1 MIERLDAQTAS
12 GIERIG
18 GKACGLVRLLRAG
31 LRVPEAWCLPADA
44 PAEDPVALRAAIA
57 ASPVADPTLRF
68 AVRSSATA
76 EDLAGA
82 SFAGIYDTFLGVS
95 GVDAIATAVEACR
108 RSLRSEAAIAYRA
121 DRGIGED
128 VGMAV
133 VIQRLVASEVAG
145 VLLTANPQRG
155 FANEIVIDACYGL
168 GEALVSGRTDPDHF
182 VLERTSGA
190 PRETRVG
197 AKAIALRSDGAG
209 PPREV
214 EVPDDERGRTC
225 LDAAQLASLHA
236 LAGAVESE
244 IGPAMDVEWAIAEG
258 ALYVLQVRPIVGIP
272 SANPSDIWSRKFGD
286 EYMADYTTPSGY
298 TFLVHWIRRHSFTE
312 PAQGIGHAELAAME
326 PLRRHNGYV
335 YFSARYACVGA
346 RAMPVERRAE
356 AMRGWFPPS
365 VLDWLAREPY
375 EPRYLLR
382 TLLRP
387 LREPGATMGR
397 NVVALETHAERIMR
411 EVVPRLGESYAAYS
425 DAELAAAL
433 DAVDRLGDD
442 HFRIIRWGM
451 GQYAPLFHGMLER
464 SLHSWVG
471 EEADVLYQEMVSGLP
486 GTRTAEINRDVYAL
500 GVLARS
506 SPALRAALREENDP
520 ARLRGRAPDTDFW
533 AAFDGF
539 LERHGHR
546 GATRDIAEPR
556 WRESP
561 GLILALV
568 RAQASSEVPTPDPAA
583 LEAASSARRHVAE
596 ARARARL
603 GGSPKGWLRR
613 RLLGWMYRHCCTFT
627 VFRENQRYY
636 LDAILSHLRNL
647 VLEHGR
653 RLHARGVIADPWSA
667 FLLEKSELIACFAGE
682 APIDG
687 LAAVLDERR
696 AHYEKWRGRLPAT
709 YLYDDVETEGEV
721 VEGDPD
727 PDAEA
732 NASDGLGA
740 SRGVAKG
747 RLRVL
752 RDVAALDQVEPGDI
766 LVAENIDPGWTS
778 VFPLL
783 SGLVTETGGLLSHG
797 ALLAREYGIPAVMGV
812 RDATR
817 RFETGGMVEIDG
829 ASGRIVELDA
839 GEAASP
845 GATRPS

>member
-44 PAEDPVALRAAIA
+44 PAEDPVALRAAIV

-356 AMRGWFPPS
+356 AMRGWFPLRCSTGWRASPTS
-365 VLDWLAREPY
+365 PATCCARSCARCANLAR
-375 EPRYLLR
+375 RW
-382 TLLRP
+382 
-387 LREPGATMGR
+387 GAT
-397 NVVALETHAERIMR
+397 
-411 EVVPRLGESYAAYS
+411 SS
-425 DAELAAAL
+425 
-433 DAVDRLGDD
+433 
-442 HFRIIRWGM
+442 RWRRT
-451 GQYAPLFHGMLER
+451 R
-464 SLHSWVG
+464 SASCAKSCRG
-471 EEADVLYQEMVSGLP
+471 SANRTRR
-486 GTRTAEINRDVYAL
+486 TRTPNWRP
-500 GVLARS
+500 RS
-506 SPALRAALREENDP
+506 MQ
-520 ARLRGRAPDTDFW
+520 W
-533 AAFDGF
+533 
-539 LERHGHR
+539 
-546 GATRDIAEPR
+546 IA
-556 WRESP
+556 S
-561 GLILALV
+561 V
-568 RAQASSEVPTPDPAA
+568 TTTSASSVGAWASTRRSFTGCSS
-583 LEAASSARRHVAE
+583 EACIPGWARR
-596 ARARARL
+596 RTSSIR
-603 GGSPKGWLRR
+603 
-613 RLLGWMYRHCCTFT
+613 
-627 VFRENQRYY
+627 
-636 LDAILSHLRNL
+636 
-647 VLEHGR
+647 
-653 RLHARGVIADPWSA
+653 
-667 FLLEKSELIACFAGE
+667 
-682 APIDG
+682 
-687 LAAVLDERR
+687 
-696 AHYEKWRGRLPAT
+696 KW
-709 YLYDDVETEGEV
+709 
-721 VEGDPD
+721 
-727 PDAEA
+727 
-732 NASDGLGA
+732 
-740 SRGVAKG
+740 
-747 RLRVL
+747 
-752 RDVAALDQVEPGDI
+752 
-766 LVAENIDPGWTS
+766 
-778 VFPLL
+778 
-783 SGLVTETGGLLSHG
+783 
-797 ALLAREYGIPAVMGV
+797 
-812 RDATR
+812 
-817 RFETGGMVEIDG
+817 
-829 ASGRIVELDA
+829 
-839 GEAASP
+839 
-845 GATRPS
+845 